1 MLCRWLPFPQCKF
14 SFFSPILIFND
25 MSINNCPGVGVG
37 RTILPFPITVQ
48 PTFQGTSISQLGK
61 VGTNLLWQFCELLWP
76 FRDGEFTHSGDPKL
90 KGWRTVTDP
99 TIWRSPSRFGQNNHP
114 NSQSTPFQVINSWKV
129 GDKQTST
136 FNGEN
141 PYTPSE
147 ANWESLSTFNWE
159 CCINPLLLG
168 WWVYPLFN
176 MEILGVDRPF
186 VAHIC

>member
-1 MLCRWLPFPQCKF
+1 MICLSTTARVWVWAEPSFLFQSLF
-14 SFFSPILIFND
+14 SLHSRELAYPSLEKLEPI
-25 MSINNCPGVGVG
+25 
-37 RTILPFPITVQ
+37 
-48 PTFQGTSISQLGK
+48 
-61 VGTNLLWQFCELLWP
+61 FCGNSASCYDL
-76 FRDGEFTHSGDPKL
+76 SGMVSSLTQVTPKL